1 MFLTFM
7 LVKIQSFS
15 SSIGAYHCVLGRI
28 SAKIGGKLEVK
39 KPKIVNLSRTK
50 GFLHSFNTFSAL
62 CFYKC
67 SGFITIIVLDEEH
80 RLLHKHES
88 KENEV
93 RINGHE
99 KSFRDK
105 MFNLFMNIDCY
116 FRRWELSIEKLVN

>member
-80 RLLHKHES
+80 VNPK
-88 KENEV
+88 
-93 RINGHE
+93 
-99 KSFRDK
+99 K
-105 MFNLFMNIDCY
+105 MKYVLMATKRAFAIKC
-116 FRRWELSIEKLVN
+116 SIYL